1 MTALGRRLV
10 GAACL
15 ALSYLPATAVLAQ
28 NGTVTVECHSVG
40 YEYSECRAPLRAP
53 QLIHQISSSSCI
65 LNRTWG
71 FDRRSQR
78 LWVDQG
84 CAGVFADVGGY
95 HHGRSGTFDPGSRRY
110 DDRGRDV
117 GLLVLGAV
125 AGAAL
130 SSSDRHEHYSNYR
143 SDTHSYAHGGYDG
156 CHGVGC
162 LVDPP
167 KNDDG
172 SDAIDT
178 RPSFDKQGNPNF
190 DTHGNW
196 IGCHG
201 IGCDVDPP
209 SDSNN

>member
-1 MTALGRRLV
+1 MTGIARRCVALAG
-10 GAACL
+10 GL
-15 ALSYLPATAVLAQ
+15 ALLCLSSATVAAQ
-28 NGTVTVECHSVG
+28 NGAVTVECHSVS
-40 YEYSECRAPLRAP
+40 YHYSECRAPLRAP
-53 QLIHQISSSSCI
+53 QLIHQISGSACI

-84 CAGVFADVGGY
+84 CSGVFADVGGY
-95 HHGRSGTFDPGSRRY
+95 HHGKRGTFDPGSRRY

-117 GLLVLGAV
+117 GMLVLGSI

-130 SSSDRHEHYSNYR
+130 SSAEQGEHYSNYR

-167 KNDDG
+167 KDG
-172 SDAIDT
+172 GADAIDT
-178 RPSFDKQGNPNF
+178 RPSFDPQGNPNF
-190 DTHGNW
+190 DTQGNW

-201 IGCDVDPP
+201 AGCDVDPP
-209 SDSNN
+209 ADNH